1 MTDTQAIEQYINN
14 GGAVGESQRAL
25 ATGNKVATLGVKA
38 GVGVAS
44 AGMGVAGSGA
54 VATAT
59 TSALTSVSSAL
70 VSAGVTSA
78 TVPVAGWIV
87 AGVLVA
93 TAGGI
98 AIASKRRAKFLAKD
112 RGLLQKYIQKVEKKS
127 SDWRLKESKKQIA
140 QIQFLLTKRQSNRN
154 LKRKA
159 KAELKLEALYFIY
172 SQERLPVLQQQAQIE
187 TMQKISM
194 DNKRDLLIWT
204 PVAIAIIGAS
214 IWFAKK

>member
-112 RGLLQKYIQKVEKKS
+112 RGLLQKYIQKFEKKS